1 MAAKSDQRA
10 LHEEVMDWV
19 SKEYRPIM
27 DGSPQG
33 VYVYLDDTHKVAN
46 ARFAKMLGYDTPE
59 ELQRLDV
66 PWIDAFVA
74 EESADQLVGSYT
86 RAMEERVGSSFA
98 ITWKRKDGKRLRTN
112 VILVPIS
119 YKGQDMALHFVTPEK
134 A

>member
-1 MAAKSDQRA
+1 MSKAKQSEA
-10 LHEEVMDWV
+10 HHEELIAGLLDQIRIIFESSEQPM
-19 SKEYRPIM
+19 YL
-27 DGSPQG
+27 
-33 VYVYLDDTHKVAN
+33 YLDDTHKVAN

-119 YKGQDMALHFVTPEK
+119 YKGQDMALHFVTPIKE
-134 A
+134 